1 MINISNLSLNDTSL
15 KQVQF
20 TQYTKIFKA
29 QNNQLTSSGL
39 NYLLLN
45 CKLRHTVEE
54 LYLQNNE
61 LDVSSLQYLTVFT
74 CPRLRHVDLRQN
86 RIVQNSV
93 FELKF
98 RQMYKDVKLVLD
110 NQKELIPA
118 VTLQITYTSPLMCS
132 FCLKMFEKIQQQ
144 SGSAPTHTQTL
155 KAQAE
160 KLFQKIPRR
169 SSQIMNVNEEP
180 SQSDIDSVNSV
191 LNENGNETPKPDL
204 GKLISC
210 TNEIA
215 NMQKNKLQNDL
226 NQIKEEEERTQMQI
240 QHTEK
245 QIREQQKQ
253 IQLQQ
258 QNQKEYNDQEQVLFQ
273 EENEIIEKETE
284 KDKIFKEFA
293 LETDLVLKQKNNVAN
308 QINEAMIIKPITIQE
323 QKECSFESVKTAS
336 GASSLSRSHSNSKL
350 QTTKMRNR
358 NAPKKQE
365 TPKIKQKSEE
375 NRSLSTSST
384 QDIKL
389 SVIQQQASVQY
400 QQSLVPLIIAEDL
413 QEIESVPSST
423 RTVPRYGIHDRFSK
437 THKPYKSQEDTANIN
452 FSQDDILV
460 IKNIPDINRTIK
472 QQLQINQE
480 FRSDALVN
488 HDRQSRIIQ
497 ILIQYEFLTPQ
508 FQSKYKIN
516 HLENLGL
523 NGTLTPSKNKQ
534 IMVQQTTII
543 DEAFSESIQHLDSID
558 TSIDQ
563 KDVELPPKNAQ
574 AQLALNEGVNL
585 APLEQSLSKSSKS
598 SLMQKL
604 LVQQQVVEQ
613 EIAGLDGNRSQEYLP
628 QNNQNG
634 SYSKRLNVD
643 QQAPQQPIQKA
654 QQQSNEV
661 LSTAGIADY
670 ESVNIS
676 TLSQLQNGQNEL
688 KKIDNTKTKDAQSSV
703 IKLQQIHDNQ
713 RNDVSYGNTQFES
726 INESN
731 ISEFNQNTKVESKAS
746 INAIPKIEQPMTSD
760 KIPLPRNLFQR
771 MTQDLAKVVEEPSFN
786 NTDYGS
792 VDTSTLSG
800 APQQKPDQKGVE
812 LPPKNAQVQLALN
825 EGVNL
830 APLEQSLSKSSKS
843 SLMQKLLV
851 QQQVVEQEIAGLDGN
866 RSQEYLPQN
875 NQNGSY
881 SKRLNVDQQAPQ
893 QPIQKAQQQSN
904 EVLSTAGIADYES
917 VNISTLSQLQ
927 NGQNE
932 LKKID
937 NSKTKDAQSS
947 VVKLQQ
953 IHDNQRNDVSY
964 GNTQFE
970 SINESNISEFNQNTK
985 VESKAS
991 INAIPKIEQPMTS
1004 DKIPLPRNLFQ
1015 RMTQDLA
1022 KVVEEPSFNNT
1033 DYGSVDTSTLSGA
1046 PQQKPD
1052 QKGVELPPKNAQVQ
1066 LALNEG
1072 VNLAPL
1078 EQSLSKSSKSSLMQK
1093 LLVQQQVVEQEIAG
1107 LDGNRSQE
1115 YLPQNNQNGSYSKR
1129 LNVDQQAPQQP
1140 IQKAQQQS
1148 NEVLSTAGIADYESV
1163 NISTLSQ
1170 LQNGQN
1176 ELKKI
1181 DNSKTKDA
1189 QSSVVKLQQIHDNQR
1204 NDVSYGNTQF
1214 ESINE
1219 SNISEFNQN
1228 TKVESK
1234 ASINA
1239 IPKIEQP
1246 MTSDKIPLPRN
1257 LFQRMTQDL
1266 AKVVEEPSFNNTDY
1280 GSVDTSTL
1288 SGAPQQKPD
1297 QKGVELPPKN
1307 AQAQLA
1313 LNEGVNLAP
1322 LEQSLSKSSKSSLMQ
1337 KLLVQ
1342 QQVVEQ
1348 EIAGLDGNRSQE
1360 YLPQN
1365 NQNGSYSKRL
1375 NVDQQA
1381 PQQLIQ
1387 KAQQQP
1393 NEVLSN
1399 AGIALT
1405 QTNQVQHNLD
1415 AESNQISL
1423 NQNQIDTDQNEEKP
1437 KFNFNFKSV
1446 IDNSSQ
1452 ENAFKPF
1459 IQNEIT
1465 KEQSALTQQ
1474 QQVENEQIY
1483 SPDQVHAITNPVVF
1497 TVDSVQPIFSL
1508 QNETQN
1514 TQTDNININI
1524 QDNQDNQIDTQQ
1536 SRPKEQKLNAAV
1548 INFAQ
1553 IYNQIPVKRRIL
1565 HQPLSQ
1571 EKFNQ
1576 FSSPKRH
1583 ESTFKEEPLKIRKQ
1597 KIISLKEKQQL
1608 QNSIFTL
1615 KQSIS
1620 PSFKQMSKIT
1630 SIRPNNTLKLKQ
1642 FTNVQFSDIQ
1652 SINRNQEPLHQ
1663 NQIQNIQNQIADD
1676 YKNTQLYKSDL
1687 NPLQKSVNKNN
1698 TDLKTND
1705 LNQNNNPNDLKELL
1719 TEYLHLKQFQKPQ
1732 VLKKTL
1738 SNEKRD
1744 INPKIQEIV
1753 QIENVPIFRVT
1764 ISPKLQMS
1772 DLNAPQP
1779 AQSNIN
1785 CTQNNNIENLMK
1797 MSKILDSSDSL
1808 DEERIQR
1815 LLETKERAKEIQM
1828 KKSALRQEEIDKEI
1842 LRSLVLRNIE
1852 LENENKAKKIK
1863 Q

>member
-20 TQYTKIFKA
+20 TQYTKILKA

-61 LDVSSLQYLTVFT
+61 LDVNSLQYLTVFT

-98 RQMYKDVKLVLD
+98 RQMYKDAKLVLD
-110 NQKELIPA
+110 NQKELAPA

-180 SQSDIDSVNSV
+180 SQSDIDSVNSA

-204 GKLISC
+204 GKLIQS

-215 NMQKNKLQNDL
+215 NKQQNKLQNDL
-226 NQIKEEEERTQMQI
+226 NQIKEEEERCQMQI

-245 QIREQQKQ
+245 QIKEQQKQ
-253 IQLQQ
+253 IQQ
-258 QNQKEYNDQEQVLFQ
+258 QNQNNEEYILFQ
-273 EENEIIEKETE
+273 EENEIVEKETE

-293 LETDLVLKQKNNVAN
+293 LETDMVLKQTNNVAN
-308 QINEAMIIKPITIQE
+308 QINEAKIIKPITIQE

-365 TPKIKQKSEE
+365 TPKVKQKSEE
-375 NRSLSTSST
+375 NRSLSTSSINE
-384 QDIKL
+384 IKL

-480 FRSDALVN
+480 FRSDAIVN

-523 NGTLTPSKNKQ
+523 NSTLTPSKNQQ
-534 IMVQQTTII
+534 IVQQQTTII
-543 DEAFSESIQHLDSID
+543 DETFSESIQHLDSID
-558 TSIDQ
+558 TSIYQ
-563 KDVELPPKNAQ
+563 K
-574 AQLALNEGVNL
+574 
-585 APLEQSLSKSSKS
+585 S
-598 SLMQKL
+598 
-604 LVQQQVVEQ
+604 
-613 EIAGLDGNRSQEYLP
+613 
-628 QNNQNG
+628 
-634 SYSKRLNVD
+634 
-643 QQAPQQPIQKA
+643 
-654 QQQSNEV
+654 
-661 LSTAGIADY
+661 
-670 ESVNIS
+670 
-676 TLSQLQNGQNEL
+676 
-688 KKIDNTKTKDAQSSV
+688 
-703 IKLQQIHDNQ
+703 
-713 RNDVSYGNTQFES
+713 
-726 INESN
+726 
-731 ISEFNQNTKVESKAS
+731 
-746 INAIPKIEQPMTSD
+746 
-760 KIPLPRNLFQR
+760 
-771 MTQDLAKVVEEPSFN
+771 
-786 NTDYGS
+786 
-792 VDTSTLSG
+792 
-800 APQQKPDQKGVE
+800 VE

-875 NQNGSY
+875 NLNGSY
-881 SKRLNVDQQAPQ
+881 SKRPNVDQQAPQ
-893 QPIQKAQQQSN
+893 QSIQKAQQQSN
-904 EVLSTAGIADYES
+904 EVLSNGGIADYES

-927 NGQNE
+927 NGLSE
-932 LKKID
+932 LKKSD
-937 NSKTKDAQSS
+937 GSKAKETQSS

-970 SINESNISEFNQNTK
+970 SINESNISEFNPNTK
-985 VESKAS
+985 VESKVS
-991 INAIPKIEQPMTS
+991 MNAIPKIEQPMTS

-1033 DYGSVDTSTLSGA
+1033 DYGSVDTSALSGA
-1046 PQQKPD
+1046 PQQNPD
-1052 QKGVELPPKNAQVQ
+1052 QKSVELPPKNAQVQ

-1115 YLPQNNQNGSYSKR
+1115 YLPQNNLNGSYSKR
-1129 LNVDQQAPQQP
+1129 PNVDQQAPQQS

-1148 NEVLSTAGIADYESV
+1148 NEVLSNGGIADYESV

-1170 LQNGQN
+1170 LQNGLS
-1176 ELKKI
+1176 ELKKS
-1181 DNSKTKDA
+1181 DGSKAKET

-1219 SNISEFNQN
+1219 SNISEFNPN

-1234 ASINA
+1234 VSMNA

-1280 GSVDTSTL
+1280 GSVDTSAL
-1288 SGAPQQKPD
+1288 SGAPQQNPD
-1297 QKGVELPPKN
+1297 QKSVELPPKN
-1307 AQAQLA
+1307 AQVQLA

-1365 NQNGSYSKRL
+1365 NLNGSYSKRP

-1381 PQQLIQ
+1381 PQQSIQ

-1393 NEVLSN
+1393 NETLN
-1399 AGIALT
+1399 NGGIMQT
-1405 QTNQVQHNLD
+1405 QTNQVQHKLD
-1415 AESNQISL
+1415 ADSNQTSL
-1423 NQNQIDTDQNEEKP
+1423 NQNQIDTNENEQKP
-1437 KFNFNFKSV
+1437 KFNLNFKSV
-1446 IDNSSQ
+1446 TDNSSQ

-1459 IQNEIT
+1459 IQNEIA
-1465 KEQSALTQQ
+1465 KEQSASTTQQLLQ
-1474 QQVENEQIY
+1474 QQVENELIY
-1483 SPDQVHAITNPVVF
+1483 SPDQVRAVTNPVVF

-1508 QNETQN
+1508 ENQTQN
-1514 TQTDNININI
+1514 TQTNNKNITIEEQINI
-1524 QDNQDNQIDTQQ
+1524 QQ

-1553 IYNQIPVKRRIL
+1553 IYSQIPVKRRIL

-1576 FSSPKRH
+1576 FSSPKRN
-1583 ESTFKEEPLKIRKQ
+1583 ESTFREEPLKIRKQ
-1597 KIISLKEKQQL
+1597 KQIIGLKDKQQL

-1620 PSFKQMSKIT
+1620 PSFKHMSKIT
-1630 SIRPNNTLKLKQ
+1630 SIRPNTLKLKQ
-1642 FTNVQFSDIQ
+1642 FTNV
-1652 SINRNQEPLHQ
+1652 HQ
-1663 NQIQNIQNQIADD
+1663 NSTQNQIADD
-1676 YKNTQLYKSDL
+1676 YKNTQLYESDL
-1687 NPLQKSVNKNN
+1687 NPLQKSANNNN
-1698 TDLKTND
+1698 TDLKPND

-1738 SNEKRD
+1738 SNDKRD

-1779 AQSNIN
+1779 QSNLN
-1785 CTQNNNIENLMK
+1785 WTQNINIENLMK

-1852 LENENKAKKIK
+1852 LENEIKAKKIK

>member
-20 TQYTKIFKA
+20 TQYTKILKA

-61 LDVSSLQYLTVFT
+61 LDVNSLQYLTVFT

-110 NQKELIPA
+110 NQKELAPA

-144 SGSAPTHTQTL
+144 SGSPTHTQTL

-180 SQSDIDSVNSV
+180 SQSDIDSVNSA

-204 GKLISC
+204 GKLIQS

-215 NMQKNKLQNDL
+215 NKQQNKLQSDL
-226 NQIKEEEERTQMQI
+226 NQIKEEEERCQMQI

-245 QIREQQKQ
+245 QIKEQQKQ
-253 IQLQQ
+253 IQQ
-258 QNQKEYNDQEQVLFQ
+258 QNQNNDQEYILFQ
-273 EENEIIEKETE
+273 EENEIVEKETE
-284 KDKIFKEFA
+284 KDKMFKEFA
-293 LETDLVLKQKNNVAN
+293 LETDMVLKQTNNVAN
-308 QINEAMIIKPITIQE
+308 QINEAKIIKPITIQE

-350 QTTKMRNR
+350 QTTKTRNR

-365 TPKIKQKSEE
+365 TPKVKQKSEE
-375 NRSLSTSST
+375 NRSLSTSSINE
-384 QDIKL
+384 IKL

-480 FRSDALVN
+480 FRSDAIVN

-523 NGTLTPSKNKQ
+523 NRTLTPSKNQQ
-534 IMVQQTTII
+534 IVQQQTTII
-543 DEAFSESIQHLDSID
+543 DETFSESIQHLDSID

-563 KDVELPPKNAQ
+563 KSVELPPKNAQ
-574 AQLALNEGVNL
+574 VQLALNEGVNL

-604 LVQQQVVEQ
+604 LVQKQVVEQ

-628 QNNQNG
+628 QNNLNG
-634 SYSKRLNVD
+634 SYSKLPNVD
-643 QQAPQQPIQKA
+643 QQAPQQSIQKA

-661 LSTAGIADY
+661 LSNGGIADY

-676 TLSQLQNGQNEL
+676 TLSQLQNGLSEL
-688 KKIDNTKTKDAQSSV
+688 KKSDGSKAKETQSSV
-703 IKLQQIHDNQ
+703 VKLQQIHDNQ

-731 ISEFNQNTKVESKAS
+731 ISEFNPNTKVESKVS
-746 INAIPKIEQPMTSD
+746 MNAIPKIEQPMTSD

-792 VDTSTLSG
+792 VDTSALSG
-800 APQQKPDQKGVE
+800 APQQNPDQKSVE

-875 NQNGSY
+875 NLNGSY
-881 SKRLNVDQQAPQ
+881 SKRP
-893 QPIQKAQQQSN
+893 
-904 EVLSTAGIADYES
+904 
-917 VNISTLSQLQ
+917 
-927 NGQNE
+927 
-932 LKKID
+932 
-937 NSKTKDAQSS
+937 
-947 VVKLQQ
+947 
-953 IHDNQRNDVSY
+953 
-964 GNTQFE
+964 
-970 SINESNISEFNQNTK
+970 
-985 VESKAS
+985 
-991 INAIPKIEQPMTS
+991 
-1004 DKIPLPRNLFQ
+1004 
-1015 RMTQDLA
+1015 
-1022 KVVEEPSFNNT
+1022 
-1033 DYGSVDTSTLSGA
+1033 
-1046 PQQKPD
+1046 
-1052 QKGVELPPKNAQVQ
+1052 
-1066 LALNEG
+1066 
-1072 VNLAPL
+1072 
-1078 EQSLSKSSKSSLMQK
+1078 
-1093 LLVQQQVVEQEIAG
+1093 
-1107 LDGNRSQE
+1107 
-1115 YLPQNNQNGSYSKR
+1115 
-1129 LNVDQQAPQQP
+1129 
-1140 IQKAQQQS
+1140 
-1148 NEVLSTAGIADYESV
+1148 
-1163 NISTLSQ
+1163 
-1170 LQNGQN
+1170 
-1176 ELKKI
+1176 
-1181 DNSKTKDA
+1181 
-1189 QSSVVKLQQIHDNQR
+1189 
-1204 NDVSYGNTQF
+1204 
-1214 ESINE
+1214 
-1219 SNISEFNQN
+1219 
-1228 TKVESK
+1228 
-1234 ASINA
+1234 
-1239 IPKIEQP
+1239 
-1246 MTSDKIPLPRN
+1246 
-1257 LFQRMTQDL
+1257 
-1266 AKVVEEPSFNNTDY
+1266 
-1280 GSVDTSTL
+1280 
-1288 SGAPQQKPD
+1288 
-1297 QKGVELPPKN
+1297 
-1307 AQAQLA
+1307 
-1313 LNEGVNLAP
+1313 
-1322 LEQSLSKSSKSSLMQ
+1322 
-1337 KLLVQ
+1337 
-1342 QQVVEQ
+1342 
-1348 EIAGLDGNRSQE
+1348 
-1360 YLPQN
+1360 
-1365 NQNGSYSKRL
+1365 

-1381 PQQLIQ
+1381 PQQLTQ
-1387 KAQQQP
+1387 KAQQQS
-1393 NEVLSN
+1393 NETLSN
-1399 AGIALT
+1399 GGIVLT
-1405 QTNQVQHNLD
+1405 QTNQVQHNFD
-1415 AESNQISL
+1415 ADSNQTSL
-1423 NQNQIDTDQNEEKP
+1423 NQNQIDTNENEQKP
-1437 KFNFNFKSV
+1437 KFNLNFKSV

-1459 IQNEIT
+1459 IQNEIA
-1465 KEQSALTQQ
+1465 KEQSASTITQQLLQ
-1474 QQVENEQIY
+1474 QQVENELIY
-1483 SPDQVHAITNPVVF
+1483 SPDQVRSITNPVVF
-1497 TVDSVQPIFSL
+1497 TVDSVQPIFS
-1508 QNETQN
+1508 QENQTQN
-1514 TQTDNININI
+1514 IQSIENKNITIEQIN
-1524 QDNQDNQIDTQQ
+1524 TQQ

-1553 IYNQIPVKRRIL
+1553 IYSQIPVKRRIL

-1576 FSSPKRH
+1576 FSSPKRN
-1583 ESTFKEEPLKIRKQ
+1583 ESTFREEPLKIRKQ
-1597 KIISLKEKQQL
+1597 KQIIGLKDKQQL

-1620 PSFKQMSKIT
+1620 PSFKHMSKIT
-1630 SIRPNNTLKLKQ
+1630 SIRPNTLKLKQ
-1642 FTNVQFSDIQ
+1642 FTNVQFPDIQ
-1652 SINRNQEPLHQ
+1652 SNRNQEPLHQ
-1663 NQIQNIQNQIADD
+1663 NSTQNIQNSNTID
-1676 YKNTQLYKSDL
+1676 YKNTQLYESDL
-1687 NPLQKSVNKNN
+1687 NPLQKSVNNNN
-1698 TDLKTND
+1698 TDLKPND

-1738 SNEKRD
+1738 GNEKRD

-1779 AQSNIN
+1779 QSNLN

-1852 LENENKAKKIK
+1852 LENEVKAKKIK